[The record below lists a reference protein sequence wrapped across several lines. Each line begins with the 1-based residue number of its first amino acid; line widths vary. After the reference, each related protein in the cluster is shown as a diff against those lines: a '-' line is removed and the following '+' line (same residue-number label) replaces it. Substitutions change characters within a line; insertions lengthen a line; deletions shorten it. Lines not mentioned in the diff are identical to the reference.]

1 MLVKNTNN
9 KELYGSSIVKLRHS
23 SKALS
28 FMSTANDNQLPHLGF
43 QLFAPSAKLAPYVQ
57 SYWFIKSGQHSISTS
72 EYLHPDGG
80 MSIMFNYS
88 NSLKFDDG
96 IDVGHTLFDGAHTST
111 RAMHLKGKF
120 DVIGIRFLP
129 AGARAFLS
137 IPLNELKSELL
148 PSADIPLS
156 GQEELY
162 QKLAEASSYSEK
174 TSLIETWLYNIIK
187 PESNALHVIN
197 AALDIVNRHHGDV
210 SIAEVANRL
219 DLNQRRLERLF
230 NDQVGLTAK
239 EYARNKRIKQ
249 ARFFLKQHPELSLA
263 EVAYDLGFYDQA
275 HFSKQFKK
283 VVGLSPKVYAT
294 KSQINSSE
302 SS

>member
-1 MLVKNTNN
+1 MSDTQDNP
-9 KELYGSSIVKLRHS
+9 
-23 SKALS
+23 LS
-28 FMSTANDNQLPHLGF
+28 HLGF
-43 QLFAPSAKLAPYVQ
+43 KLFAPSAKLAAYIQ
-57 SYWFIKSGQHSISTS
+57 SYWFIQSEQHSINTS

-80 MSIMFNYS
+80 MSLTFNYS
-88 NSLKFDDG
+88 DSLKFDDG
-96 IDVGHTLFDGAHTST
+96 VDVGDTLFDGAHTST

-120 DVIGIRFLP
+120 DVVGIRFLP

-137 IPLNELKSELL
+137 MPLNELKSELL
-148 PSADIPLS
+148 PSSDIPLS
-156 GQEELY
+156 GHEELY
-162 QKLAEASSYSEK
+162 QKLAEASSYIEK
-174 TSLIETWLYNIIK
+174 ISLIETWLYNIIK
-187 PESNALHVIN
+187 PEPNALNVVN

-210 SIAEVANRL
+210 SIAAVANRL

-230 NDQVGLTAK
+230 NHQVGLTAK

-249 ARFFLKQHPELSLA
+249 ARFYLKQHPELSLA

-294 KSQINSSE
+294 KSQINSSKP
-302 SS
+302 S